1 MAVHIEKLTSEVML
15 QDGGDLPLSPAQVE
29 RLVGLVLARLEDRA
43 REARR
48 SQAATAL
55 CRQASKPLR
64 PGHGA

>member
-1 MAVHIEKLTSEVML
+1 MAVHIEKLTSEVTL

-55 CRQASKPLR
+55 CRQASKPLK
-64 PGHGA
+64 PGHGG